1 MSRKNCVEELTAEI
15 RSALNHELYVIAVMA
30 SLTLPD
36 MCAALEKEKFWA
48 TNGSYVDWC
57 KQNLPAEFFSLAT
70 PELMKEMRNNLLH
83 TGRLDDAKEKGTGR
97 LVLTLPNR
105 SIHFMN
111 CRVNN
116 NFLTDVNDFC
126 EGLCV
131 AAKRWLEKNRDNE
144 TVQKNF
150 ELMVQRREDGLSP
163 FVSGIDVIG

>member
-1 MSRKNCVEELTAEI
+1 
-15 RSALNHELYVIAVMA
+15 
-30 SLTLPD
+30 
-36 MCAALEKEKFWA
+36 
-48 TNGSYVDWC
+48 
-57 KQNLPAEFFSLAT
+57 
-70 PELMKEMRNNLLH
+70 MKEMRNNLLH

-105 SIHFMN
+105 SIHFTN

-116 NFLTDVNDFC
+116 EFLTDVNDFC

-131 AAKRWLEKNRDNE
+131 AAELWLEKNRDNE

-163 FVSGIDVIG
+163 FVSGIGVIG